1 MIPDKNLAFR
11 VYNEDDNALRGIA
24 TIELPELNLIT
35 GTLKGA
41 GIAGEIDS
49 PAKGQFQSMT
59 TTLNWQNLCDDSVK
73 SIKGGVQKYTC
84 YVVRQE
90 YDESDGDIDESGIKV
105 VIRGQFK
112 GFSSGTIDQGTGSEG
127 STQIETTYI
136 KIYNDDKIFLEL
148 DKLNYKYVIDGV
160 DQLATTRNLLGYA

>member
-11 VYNEDDNALRGIA
+11 VYNEDDNALKGIA
-24 TIELPELNLIT
+24 TIELPDFNLVT
-35 GTLKGA
+35 GALKGA

-49 PAKGQFQSMT
+49 PAKGQYQSMVA
-59 TTLNWQNLCDDSVK
+59 TLNWQNLCDDSVK

-90 YDESDGDIDESGIKV
+90 YNEADGDIDESGIKIV
-105 VIRGQFK
+105 MRGQFK

-127 STQIETTYI
+127 STQIELTYI
-136 KIYNDDKIFLEL
+136 KIYNDDKVFVEI
-148 DKLNYKYVIDGV
+148 DKLNYIYIADGE
-160 DQLATTRNLLGYA
+160 DQLKKTRNLLGYA

>member
-24 TIELPELNLIT
+24 TIDLPDMNLVT

-49 PAKGQFQSMT
+49 PAKGQFQSMVV
-59 TTLNWQNLCDDSVK
+59 TLHWQNLCDDSVR

-90 YDESDGDIDESGIKV
+90 YDESDGDIDESGIKI

-112 GFSSGTIDQGTGSEG
+112 GFSSGSIEQGTGSEG
-127 STQIETTYI
+127 STQIEATYI
-136 KIYNDDKIFLEL
+136 KIYNDSKVFVEI
-148 DKLNYKYVIDGV
+148 DKLNYIYITDGE
-160 DQLATTRNLLGYA
+160 DQLAKTRNLLGYA